1 MLEERQRIRDEL
13 RKEYEG
19 SSSGDLGENV
29 EELKEKLTRA
39 YRDIQVLE
47 ESFDMLAEEHSEEL
61 AERLQE
67 AAIMTE
73 LKLEMQQVH
82 QLKVFKK
89 YRDFFDEGKRK
100 LEQRY
105 SELLQDA
112 VQDTLMYK
120 NRVQELEQQVED
132 LKEQLLL

>member
-1 MLEERQRIRDEL
+1 M
-13 RKEYEG
+13 
-19 SSSGDLGENV
+19 

-105 SELLQDA
+105 SVSPNSPCRHFRPVHQCIMSCFVCLLSFQSC
-112 VQDTLMYK
+112 
-120 NRVQELEQQVED
+120 
-132 LKEQLLL
+132 